1 MNRIFDMQR
10 QIAGDRKAGRDNP
23 VGASVRFIALCL
35 SSVVSVFFVMA
46 SATAQTTV
54 ELPAPKDD
62 VEEARFISDIEAR
75 LRRDIES
82 YLGNNRFIVQVDA
95 TLSRTRT
102 VVKTSANT
110 RPNLPDIAAR
120 PLPQAPQ
127 VSQVSVPDLT
137 ELGADTDAEAFEPLP
152 GLPIDELPVLKENN
166 EKLKR
171 LSSQIKQLAQE
182 RQQILQYAD
191 QLKQRAQEQS
201 AAPAAG
207 ADTEPQETTVGYR
220 NVIKRLAITLVIDES
235 LKDEQTEFLK
245 NLVTR
250 KAQLNELR
258 GDTLSLVRT
267 QFSHLEPATPD
278 SLWLAYQPWWWLA
291 GLLAVGLVLLL
302 LMALV
307 VRRMSGARQGH
318 GLSEYSTGV
327 PGHADSGVQS
337 GRFQGSAAPTKN
349 EFRDSDAAT
358 LKFRINES
366 RQRLV
371 SQGLSQPHRF
381 QQAVSQALGSA
392 QAFEVAALSAT
403 MGKSLFASLATQL
416 TPDHWNQIDALL
428 KEGNWDEAQLFEG
441 MEQFSQRL
449 EKQQDDAS
457 NTQPFAFLNKLNDSQ
472 VLYLIKDEDI
482 RIKALVMSQLPAQRS
497 ADIILRLDEKE
508 LAQIAFEIEQFQSL
522 PVSAFKDIADRLA
535 KASLTVP
542 SFENISA
549 DGLSVLIN
557 MLDKMSVSEETRML
571 KTLKSEK
578 PETYYRL
585 RQVYFTFADL
595 MRTPER
601 IISNELRAVSVA
613 ELSQAL
619 CNTSIEFKRH
629 VLAALPMKLR
639 AGVIQELKANESQAR
654 SEEIHEA
661 RRGLVNTMRDVI
673 RAGRFSMT
681 ELVEPKAAQ

>member
-1 MNRIFDMQR
+1 MNRILDVQR
-10 QIAGDRKAGRDNP
+10 QFAGDREAGRDNF
-23 VGASVRFIALCL
+23 VGASVRFITMCL
-35 SSVVSVFFVMA
+35 FSAVSVLFVTA

-110 RPNLPDIAAR
+110 RPTLPDIAAR

-127 VSQVSVPDLT
+127 VSQVSVPDLA

-171 LSSQIKQLAQE
+171 LSSQIQQLAQE

-267 QFSHLEPATPD
+267 QFSHLESPTPE

-307 VRRMSGARQGH
+307 VRRLSGARQGH

-327 PGHADSGVQS
+327 PGHADSGVRG
-337 GRFQGSAAPTKN
+337 GRFQGSAAATQN

-457 NTQPFAFLNKLNDSQ
+457 NSQPFAFLNKLNDSQ

-535 KASLTVP
+535 KTSLTVP